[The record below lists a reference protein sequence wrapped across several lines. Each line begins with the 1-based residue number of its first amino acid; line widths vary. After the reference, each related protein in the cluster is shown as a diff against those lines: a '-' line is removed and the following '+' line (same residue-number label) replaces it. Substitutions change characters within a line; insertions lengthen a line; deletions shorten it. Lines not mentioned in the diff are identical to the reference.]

1 MRLRISDYTIKV
13 DTSIGIT
20 FDTCIDVSTLSKQGD
35 TTLLKNAIRL
45 VVDESK
51 KYVMTSSMQKD
62 LIEDIAVV
70 NYPGSSDTS
79 TGIYMR
85 FNRAKFPNVTSS
97 DAFTIEVD
105 LGEKLNLTTQE
116 IFEVN
121 RKIGTFEDGSTVQS
135 YLQQIITEYYEAKL
149 LIVEA
154 LNDINIDASI
164 SDSWM
169 TLAAYI
175 SNIQQVATPITDASI
190 AEIFER
196 IDQGEL
202 N

>member
-45 VVDESK
+45 VVDESQ

-70 NYPGSSDTS
+70 YYPGSSDTS

-97 DAFTIEVD
+97 DACTIEVD

-121 RKIGTFEDGSTVQS
+121 RKMGTFEDGSTVQS

-154 LNDINIDASI
+154 LNDINIDAST

-190 AEIFER
+190 AEIFAR

>member
-1 MRLRISDYTIKV
+1 MRLRISDYNITV

-20 FDTCIDVSTLSKQGD
+20 FDTGIDVSVLSEQGSK
-35 TTLLKNAIRL
+35 TLLKNAIRL
-45 VVDESK
+45 VVDESQ

-70 NYPGSSDTS
+70 DYHGSSDTS

-85 FNRAKFPNVTSS
+85 FNLAKFPNVTSS

-116 IFEVN
+116 VFEVS
-121 RKIGTFEDGSTVQS
+121 RKLGTFEDGSTVQS
-135 YLQQIITEYYEAKL
+135 YLQQIITEYHEAKL

-154 LNDINIDASI
+154 LNDINIDAST

-190 AEIFER
+190 VEIFER

>member
-1 MRLRISDYTIKV
+1 
-13 DTSIGIT
+13 
-20 FDTCIDVSTLSKQGD
+20 
-35 TTLLKNAIRL
+35 
-45 VVDESK
+45 
-51 KYVMTSSMQKD
+51 
-62 LIEDIAVV
+62 
-70 NYPGSSDTS
+70 
-79 TGIYMR
+79 MR
-85 FNRAKFPNVTSS
+85 FSLAKFPNVTSS

-154 LNDINIDASI
+154 LNDININASMN
-164 SDSWM
+164 DSWM

-190 AEIFER
+190 AEIFDR